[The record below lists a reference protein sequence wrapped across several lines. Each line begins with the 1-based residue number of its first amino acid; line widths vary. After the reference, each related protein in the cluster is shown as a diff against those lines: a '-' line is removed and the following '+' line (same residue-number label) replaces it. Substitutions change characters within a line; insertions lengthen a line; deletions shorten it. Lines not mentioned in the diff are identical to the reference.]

1 MSVYKTISNDYTVV
15 EMDNHNGC
23 INRRLKKSEPLY
35 KDAMN
40 AMITSF
46 NEAHLEK
53 HVPDEYKGKVEKIYM
68 EHAKHQGIPY
78 IRINVCFVKGVRV
91 TARVRE
97 DFDDYM
103 SAQFTDGWGEGF
115 FYPMPA
121 LERADGIVLGI
132 M

>member
-1 MSVYKTISNDYTVV
+1 MSVYKTISNDYKVV
-15 EMDNHNGC
+15 EMDSHGN
-23 INRRLKKSEPLY
+23 INRSLKKGETLY
-35 KDAMN
+35 KVAMDT
-40 AMITSF
+40 MIDSF
-46 NEAHLEK
+46 NDAHLEK

-68 EHAKHQGIPY
+68 EHTKHNGIPY

-121 LERADGIVLGI
+121 VERADGIILGVI
-132 M
+132 